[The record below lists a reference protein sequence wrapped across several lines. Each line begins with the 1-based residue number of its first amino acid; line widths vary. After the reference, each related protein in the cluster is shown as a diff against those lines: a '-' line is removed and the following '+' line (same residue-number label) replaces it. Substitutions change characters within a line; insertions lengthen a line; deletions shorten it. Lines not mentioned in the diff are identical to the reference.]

1 MQKHKTYLDL
11 GKDNVYVNATKV
23 LAKQL
28 CISAQFAEL
37 GTIQIFN

>member
-1 MQKHKTYLDL
+1 MQKRMKNIIQN
-11 GKDNVYVNATKV
+11 KDNVYVNATKV